1 MDLNG
6 LIRLIF
12 AKNDLL
18 LGISISLLLIVTVL
32 MLIRSVMED
41 RQSEKRGGSADL
53 DPKALNNAIE
63 GAMKKVLSDK
73 GIQGALGG
81 AIGSAVG
88 AGAGAQS
95 GEGAAATAD
104 ALELKKALS
113 EKEAKISALMS
124 DLDALKVQMESSTS
138 VSPNGGPAG
147 AGVDVGALQAKLAEL
162 QAKLAEYEIIEDD
175 IADLSLFKEENKKLK
190 AELATLK
197 AAVETAQTQ
206 VHAANV
212 SVEAVPRTDTPAKDS
227 VQVAQAAVTAKPPPE
242 KFKLDEN
249 DAVMGEFAQALAGE
263 TAAVPK
269 TETSFESG
277 LIVSSD
283 SAISDPQAAIDALL
297 AGGISEPDISNAA
310 DIDEPKV
317 DIAIDEF
324 AAALERDRSG
334 KIDSGAPAA
343 PDESSTEAFDSAR
356 FASDTAEAS
365 DTAAADSEAN
375 GGVDPFAGEL
385 DTGKLQ
391 AEVSKLAAELA
402 SMAAL
407 ADSDSSVLDDQL
419 DTDKL
424 MAEMGMSESPPETKQ
439 PEKTQQEKPQI
450 VEAGTPAAKPAGS
463 AVQMEDDLL
472 AEFKDMDFQSA
483 KNTKGS

>member
-18 LGISISLLLIVTVL
+18 LGVSISLLLIVTVL

-41 RQSEKRGGSADL
+41 RQSEKDTGSADL
-53 DPKALNNAIE
+53 DPKALNSAIE

-73 GIQGALGG
+73 GIQGAIGG
-81 AIGSAVG
+81 AIGAAAGVMGNSG
-88 AGAGAQS
+88 AHN
-95 GEGAAATAD
+95 GEGAAFSHNAPDAT
-104 ALELKKALS
+104 ELKKALS

-124 DLDALKVQMESSTS
+124 DLDALKLQLEASTS
-138 VSPNGGPAG
+138 VSPNGGPA
-147 AGVDVGALQAKLAEL
+147 ADGVDIGALQAKLAEL
-162 QAKLAEYEIIEDD
+162 QAKLSEYEIIEDD

-212 SVEAVPRTDTPAKDS
+212 SVEAAPRTDNPAKDP
-227 VQVAQAAVTAKPPPE
+227 VQIAQAAVTSKPSAE

-249 DAVMGEFAQALAGE
+249 DTVMSEFAQALAGE
-263 TAAVPK
+263 TTAAPK
-269 TETSFESG
+269 ANTSFESG

-283 SAISDPQAAIDALL
+283 AAIPDPQAAIDALL
-297 AGGISEPDISNAA
+297 GEAPESE
-310 DIDEPKV
+310 
-317 DIAIDEF
+317 
-324 AAALERDRSG
+324 
-334 KIDSGAPAA
+334 
-343 PDESSTEAFDSAR
+343 
-356 FASDTAEAS
+356 
-365 DTAAADSEAN
+365 EAN
-375 GGVDPFAGEL
+375 PSDGVDPFAGDL
-385 DTGKLQ
+385 DTGKIQ
-391 AEVSKLAAELA
+391 DEVSKLAAELD

-407 ADSDSSVLDDQL
+407 ANAESSVLDDQL

-424 MAEMGMSESPPETKQ
+424 MAEMGMSETPNEKSQ
-439 PEKTQQEKPQI
+439 PAKPQI
-450 VEAGTPAAKPAGS
+450 VEAGVPDNQSEKQAAQPAAKPAS
-463 AVQMEDDLL
+463 KAVQMEDDLL
-472 AEFKDMDFQSA
+472 AEFKDVDFQSA

>member
-81 AIGSAVG
+81 AIGSA
-88 AGAGAQS
+88 AAGAQS
-95 GEGAAATAD
+95 GEGAALTAD

-138 VSPNGGPAG
+138 VSPNGGPASS
-147 AGVDVGALQAKLAEL
+147 GVDIGALQAKLAEL

-212 SVEAVPRTDTPAKDS
+212 SVEAVPRTDTPAKDP

-249 DAVMGEFAQALAGE
+249 DAVMGEFAQALAGDK
-263 TAAVPK
+263 AAVPK

-297 AGGISEPDISNAA
+297 AGGIPEPDITNAS

-317 DIAIDEF
+317 DVVIDEF
-324 AAALERDRSG
+324 AAVVEGDRSG
-334 KIDSGAPAA
+334 RISSGAAEIEA
-343 PDESSTEAFDSAR
+343 DAFDSAA
-356 FASDTAEAS
+356 FANDTAETEINDSAIGEAEAS
-365 DTAAADSEAN
+365 

-385 DTGKLQ
+385 DTGKIQ

-424 MAEMGMSESPPETKQ
+424 MAEMGMSETPP
-439 PEKTQQEKPQI
+439 EKPQI
-450 VEAGTPAAKPAGS
+450 VEAVAPAVKPAVG